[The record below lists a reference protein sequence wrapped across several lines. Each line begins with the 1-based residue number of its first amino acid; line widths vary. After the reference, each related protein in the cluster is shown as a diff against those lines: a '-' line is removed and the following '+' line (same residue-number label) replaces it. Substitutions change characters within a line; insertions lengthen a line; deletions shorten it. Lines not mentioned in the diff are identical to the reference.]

1 MVVSD
6 SVHNPPYIVRLQW
19 SRGVQRLY
27 KPQGYNGCMQTRH
40 NVWFVFFCSFFS
52 ILQCLKR
59 GRMHPGARRPVP
71 APSAWDIRLVSA
83 LRLCWRGS
91 QPPQEGEYIYR
102 EREIITGPWRL
113 EGMGISTHTAAQRKL
128 FSGRRMYHMQGTL
141 ASFQLFSFWSYEGG
155 MKESQ
160 HAVLPICWLKFQLL
174 KTACNR
180 TKAYSTRE
188 GWYMSFPK

>member
-6 SVHNPPYIVRLQW
+6 SVQNPPYIVRLQW

-40 NVWFVFFCSFFS
+40 NVWFVFFFVLFFS

-91 QPPQEGEYIYR
+91 QPPQEGEYIYI
-102 EREIITGPWRL
+102 ERDHYRTMAFRRYGHFYTHRSPAQTLLRWEDVPHAGDTRFLPTVFLLVLWGRNERKSTCCLANLLAKVSITENSL
-113 EGMGISTHTAAQRKL
+113 
-128 FSGRRMYHMQGTL
+128 
-141 ASFQLFSFWSYEGG
+141 
-155 MKESQ
+155 
-160 HAVLPICWLKFQLL
+160 
-174 KTACNR
+174 
-180 TKAYSTRE
+180 
-188 GWYMSFPK
+188 